1 VCWRKVVSGV
11 HRHSAAKLQAA
22 SKESTMARVL
32 VVDDEEII
40 RFTLRQILEKAGHE
54 VFEAVNGQDALNSFE
69 EYRVD
74 LVITDI
80 IMPEKEGIETIVELR
95 RRQPDLKIIAV
106 SGGGRTRTLDYLEI
120 AERLGA
126 SGALAK
132 PLNRQAIMDAV
143 SKALRSAG

>member
-1 VCWRKVVSGV
+1 
-11 HRHSAAKLQAA
+11 
-22 SKESTMARVL
+22 MARIL
-32 VVDDEEII
+32 VVDDEEVI

-54 VFEAVNGQDALNSFE
+54 VLEAVNGQEALYRFDE
-69 EYRVD
+69 QRVD

-106 SGGGRTRTLDYLEI
+106 SGGGRTKTMDYLQI

-126 SGALAK
+126 DGALPK
-132 PLNRQAIMDAV
+132 PLKRRAIIDAV
-143 SKALRSAG
+143 DRALGSAG

>member
-1 VCWRKVVSGV
+1 
-11 HRHSAAKLQAA
+11 
-22 SKESTMARVL
+22 MARIL

-54 VFEAVNGQDALNSFE
+54 VLEAANGRDAQDSYE
-69 EYRVD
+69 EHRVD

-95 RRQPDLKIIAV
+95 QRQPDLRIIAV

-126 SGALAK
+126 DGALAK
-132 PLNRQAIMDAV
+132 PLNRQAVIDAV
-143 SKALRSAG
+143 DKALGTAR

>member
-1 VCWRKVVSGV
+1 
-11 HRHSAAKLQAA
+11 
-22 SKESTMARVL
+22 MARIL

-54 VFEAVNGQDALNSFE
+54 VLEAANGRDALDSYE
-69 EYRVD
+69 EHRVD

-95 RRQPDLKIIAV
+95 QRQPDLRIIAV

-126 SGALAK
+126 DGALAK
-132 PLNRQAIMDAV
+132 PLNRQAVIDAV
-143 SKALRSAG
+143 DKALGTAR

>member
-1 VCWRKVVSGV
+1 
-11 HRHSAAKLQAA
+11 
-22 SKESTMARVL
+22 MARIL

-54 VFEAVNGQDALNSFE
+54 VLEAANGQDALDSYE
-69 EYRVD
+69 EHRVD

-95 RRQPDLKIIAV
+95 QRQPDLRIIAV

-126 SGALAK
+126 DGALAK
-132 PLNRQAIMDAV
+132 PLNRQAVIDAV
-143 SKALRSAG
+143 DKALGTAR